1 MENISVLTDFE
12 QLTETR
18 SFKKVEP
25 PTGLEDYGIF
35 IGGNFIFIANPS
47 KRAVRF
53 NLANFETRFSEDDMH
68 EWIKKIKKMYP
79 GF

>member
-12 QLTETR
+12 QTTDTR
-18 SFKKVEP
+18 SFKKIEP
-25 PTGLEDYGIF
+25 PSGLENYSIF
-35 IGGNFIFIANPS
+35 IGGNFIFIANAL

-53 NLANFETRFSEDDMH
+53 NLANFDTKFGEEEMH
-68 EWIKKIKKMYP
+68 EWIRRIKKLYP

>member
-12 QLTETR
+12 QLAETR
-18 SFKKVEP
+18 SFKKIDTP
-25 PTGLEDYGIF
+25 SGFEDYSVF

-47 KRAVRF
+47 RRAVRF
-53 NLANFETRFSEDDMH
+53 NLANFDTQFTNDEMY
-68 EWIKKIKKMYP
+68 EWIKRIQKLYP